1 MLEELVVQNYALIDR
16 LQVRFSPGLN
26 ILTGETG
33 AGKSILI
40 GALGL
45 ILGMKADTGA
55 IRAGTEEI
63 DVSGI
68 VKPDNNP
75 DVQTWME
82 EKGIAAENNSIIIR
96 RVVKKNGKGTI
107 YVQST
112 PFTLAALRELTGML
126 FDLHGQHEHQS
137 LLSPENH
144 RRLLD
149 HYGNITAAVTAFSAL
164 YARLLKVRE
173 EHAALIAEQRERVRK
188 VELLE
193 YAIQEIEDAK
203 LTVGEEE
210 QLRQEQNLLANHERL
225 IQLVEEVYGA
235 TAESRGG
242 ALSNLRQARGL
253 LAEIVKI
260 DSHLND
266 SNQQL
271 ENVFFELEDF
281 VENLGRYKGSIN
293 FDPARLEKIEERL
306 DLIKRLEKKYGG
318 TIEEVLAHL
327 EESRRALEGIQ
338 NSDATQKKL
347 EEQITG
353 QEKELKARAA
363 NITHLRK
370 QAAGGL
376 QEKIVGEL
384 KQLGMPKVRF
394 QVQIE
399 DRTSDSGKVLYAG
412 TGKDKVEFL
421 IAPNLG
427 EPFKKLVQIA
437 SGGELSRIMLAIKT
451 VLAESDHINSLIF
464 DEVDAGIG
472 GEVAIAV
479 GERLRGL
486 AKSKQV
492 LCITHLATIAV
503 QADNHI
509 KVEKITQA
517 DRTVT
522 RVSPVTGLE
531 RQEEIARMLAG
542 DRTGDT
548 SLKHAQELLQK
559 YSSRGSRG
567 IEGNSKR

>member
-517 DRTVT
+517 DRTFT

-567 IEGNSKR
+567 

>member
-567 IEGNSKR
+567 

>member
-45 ILGMKADTGA
+45 ILGMKADTEA

-68 VKPDNNP
+68 VKLDNNP

-82 EKGIAAENNSIIIR
+82 EKGIEAENNSIIIR

-112 PFTLAALRELTGML
+112 PFTLTALRELTGML

-149 HYGNITAAVTAFSAL
+149 HYGNITTEVAAFSAL
-164 YARLLKVRE
+164 YTRLLKTRE

-203 LTVGEEE
+203 LKVGEEE

-225 IQLVEEVYGA
+225 IHLVEEVYGA

-271 ENVFFELEDF
+271 ESVFFELEDF
-281 VENLGRYKGSIN
+281 VENLGRYKGSIDFN
-293 FDPARLEKIEERL
+293 PARLEKIEERL

-327 EESRRALEGIQ
+327 EDSRRALEGIQ
-338 NSDATQKKL
+338 SSDATQKKL
-347 EEQITG
+347 EDQISG
-353 QEKELKARAA
+353 LEKELRQRAA

-421 IAPNLG
+421 ISPNLG

-437 SGGELSRIMLAIKT
+437 SGGELSRIMLAIKS
-451 VLAESDHINSLIF
+451 VLAESDHINNLIF

-479 GERLRGL
+479 GERLKGL

-492 LCITHLATIAV
+492 LCVTHLATIAV
-503 QADNHI
+503 QADNHV

-522 RVSPVTGLE
+522 RVSPVTGPE
-531 RQEEIARMLAG
+531 QQEEIARMLAG

-559 YSSRGSRG
+559 YGSRG
-567 IEGNSKR
+567 NRR

>member
-45 ILGMKADTGA
+45 ILGLKADTGA

-68 VKPDNNP
+68 VKLDNDP

-112 PFTLAALRELTGML
+112 PFTLTALRELTGML

-149 HYGNITAAVTAFSAL
+149 HYGNITAEVTAFSAL
-164 YARLLKVRE
+164 YTRLLKVRE

-203 LTVGEEE
+203 LKVGEEE

-225 IQLVEEVYGA
+225 IHLVEDVYGA

-242 ALSNLRQARGL
+242 ALGNLRQARGL

-266 SNQQL
+266 SNRQL
-271 ENVFFELEDF
+271 ETVFFELEDF

-353 QEKELKARAA
+353 LEKELKARAA
-363 NITHLRK
+363 NITRLRK

-412 TGKDKVEFL
+412 TGKDQVEFM

-479 GERLRGL
+479 GERLKGL

-503 QADNHI
+503 QADNQI

-522 RVSPVTGLE
+522 RVSSVTGPE
-531 RQEEIARMLAG
+531 QQEEIARMLAG

-559 YSSRGSRG
+559 YGSRG
-567 IEGNSKR
+567 TRG

>member
-45 ILGMKADTGA
+45 ILGLKADTGA

-68 VKPDNNP
+68 VKLDNDP

-112 PFTLAALRELTGML
+112 PFTLTALRELTGML

-149 HYGNITAAVTAFSAL
+149 HYGNITAEVTAFSAL
-164 YARLLKVRE
+164 YTRLLKVRE

-203 LTVGEEE
+203 LKVGEEE

-225 IQLVEEVYGA
+225 IHLVEDVYGA

-242 ALSNLRQARGL
+242 ALGNLRQARGL

-266 SNQQL
+266 SNRQL
-271 ENVFFELEDF
+271 ETVFFELEDF

-353 QEKELKARAA
+353 LEKELKARAA

-412 TGKDKVEFL
+412 TGKDQVEFM

-479 GERLRGL
+479 GERLKGL

-503 QADNHI
+503 QADNQI

-522 RVSPVTGLE
+522 RVSSVTGPE
-531 RQEEIARMLAG
+531 QQEEIARMLAG

-559 YSSRGSRG
+559 YGSRG
-567 IEGNSKR
+567 TRG

>member
-45 ILGMKADTGA
+45 VLGMKADTGA
-55 IRAGTEEI
+55 VRAGTEEI

-68 VKPDNNP
+68 VKLDNNP

-112 PFTLAALRELTGML
+112 PFTLTVLRELTGML

-149 HYGNITAAVTAFSAL
+149 HYGNITAPVTAFSVL
-164 YARLLKVRE
+164 YTRLLKVRE
-173 EHAALIAEQRERVRK
+173 EHAALIAEQRERARK

-203 LTVGEEE
+203 LKVGEEE
-210 QLRQEQNLLANHERL
+210 QLRQEQHLLANHERL
-225 IQLVEEVYGA
+225 IHLVEEVYGA

-266 SNQQL
+266 SNRQL
-271 ENVFFELEDF
+271 DNVFFELEDF
-281 VENLGRYKGSIN
+281 VENLDRYKGSIN

-353 QEKELKARAA
+353 LEKEIKARAA

-370 QAAGGL
+370 QAAVGL

-384 KQLGMPKVRF
+384 RQLGMPKVRF

-479 GERLRGL
+479 GERLKGL

-522 RVSPVTGLE
+522 RVSSVTGPE
-531 RQEEIARMLAG
+531 QQEEIARMLAG

-559 YSSRGSRG
+559 YGFRRSRG
-567 IEGNSKR
+567 

>member
-522 RVSPVTGLE
+522 RVSPVTGPE

-567 IEGNSKR
+567 

>member
-45 ILGMKADTGA
+45 ILGMKADTEA

-68 VKPDNNP
+68 VKLDNNP

-96 RVVKKNGKGTI
+96 RVVKKSGKGAI

-112 PFTLAALRELTGML
+112 PFTLTALRELTGML

-149 HYGNITAAVTAFSAL
+149 HYGNITAEVTAFSAL
-164 YARLLKVRE
+164 YTRLLKVRE

-203 LTVGEEE
+203 LKVGEEE

-225 IQLVEEVYGA
+225 IHLVEDVYGA

-242 ALSNLRQARGL
+242 ALGNLRQARGL

-266 SNQQL
+266 SNRQL
-271 ENVFFELEDF
+271 ETVFFELEDF

-353 QEKELKARAA
+353 LEKELKARAA

-412 TGKDKVEFL
+412 TGKDQVEFM

-479 GERLRGL
+479 GERLKGL

-503 QADNHI
+503 QADNQI

-522 RVSPVTGLE
+522 RVSSVTGPE
-531 RQEEIARMLAG
+531 QQEEIARMLAG

-559 YSSRGSRG
+559 YGSRG
-567 IEGNSKR
+567 TRG